1 MTQAPTDYDHVLFE
15 KLSHS
20 ELFATYQDA
29 FRSATGLPL
38 RLVGANVE
46 EWCMDEG
53 GKNRSPFC
61 KALNLCQ
68 NTCAACIETNH
79 RLMVEAAVNGPTTCH
94 CFAGMAA
101 TAVPVRSG
109 SRLLGFLKTGQVFN
123 QVPTPASFVQVSK
136 TLARQGLSKEDVE
149 KLRDAYQ
156 QTRSVEPQ
164 RYQSMVT
171 LLATFATQLG
181 EQAEK
186 LIVVHAGS
194 EPAAIAKARDFIDQ
208 NLSEPLP
215 LALVARHAGLSES
228 HFCRVFRDA
237 TGLTLTDYINR
248 RRIQWAKKELLKSET
263 RISEIAFLIGYQSLS
278 QFNRSFSRVTG
289 LSPSQ
294 YRSAELTSLAS

>member
-1 MTQAPTDYDHVLFE
+1 MTRVTTDYDHVLFE

-61 KALNLCQ
+61 KSLNLCEH
-68 NTCAACIETNH
+68 TCAACIETNH
-79 RLMVEAAVNGPTTCH
+79 QLMEKAAVNGPTTCH
-94 CFAGMAA
+94 CFAGMSA

-109 SRLLGFLKTGQVFN
+109 SSLLGFLKTGQVFN
-123 QVPTPASFVQVSK
+123 KVPTPASFQLVSK
-136 TLARQGLSKEDVE
+136 TLARQGLSKDDVE
-149 KLRDAYQ
+149 KLRVAYE
-156 QTRSVEPQ
+156 QTLTVEPQ

-171 LLATFATQLG
+171 LLATFAEQLG
-181 EQAEK
+181 EQADK
-186 LIVVHAGS
+186 LVVIRDGS
-194 EPAAIAKARDFIDQ
+194 EPFSIVKARAFIDQ
-208 NLSEPLP
+208 NLAERLP
-215 LALVARHAGLSES
+215 LSLVAHKAGLSES
-228 HFCRVFRDA
+228 HLCRVFREV
-237 TGLTLTDYINR
+237 TGLTLTDYVNR

-263 RISEIAFLIGYQSLS
+263 RISEIAFLVGYQSLS

-289 LSPSQ
+289 LSPSR
-294 YRSAELTSLAS
+294 YRILELTSLAS